1 MTTWRRRPSL
11 AKKYRRTYNSI
22 AFFNFRQSRPDLS
35 TIHAKSKSSAQ
46 YWLLAFFLLMLFV
59 SGGASRT
66 DVQSLLILRPL
77 SIVICAVA
85 CMSLRR
91 AHFEGRA
98 WLLGWSGTI
107 LVMALLHLIPLP
119 PSIWHSI
126 AGRQDLVDVE
136 KLAGLSDV
144 WRPLTL
150 APMNG
155 WHGLLSLF
163 APVAIILL
171 GIQLNRDDL
180 FRLLP
185 LVITLGALSGLF
197 GLLQAIGDPQGSLYF
212 YRITNNGSAVG
223 FFANRNHAAT
233 LLACLFPM
241 LAVFAATAR
250 GEADAVRIR
259 QLFAAAIAIVIVPLI
274 LVTGSRSGLVNAVIG
289 LAAAALLYRQP
300 IDVCIVR
307 RGKPDRV
314 KALPIL
320 GGVAVISLAFLTY
333 FLSRAEAIERLFNQE
348 VTEDGRTDFWAVSI
362 DLFWKYFPW
371 GSGSGSFV
379 EAYQIV
385 EPTRLLDATYLNR
398 AHNDWF
404 ETAVTF
410 GLPGLVALAVAVT
423 AFGIRTYGLWRRA
436 DGSKRS
442 VAFGRLASVIIVMIA
457 IASASDYPLRTPIM
471 MGLFAICALWLAEA
485 GRDRTSIA
493 GVTDKEA

>member
-1 MTTWRRRPSL
+1 M
-11 AKKYRRTYNSI
+11 
-22 AFFNFRQSRPDLS
+22 
-35 TIHAKSKSSAQ
+35 
-46 YWLLAFFLLMLFV
+46 LAFFLLLLFAT
-59 SGGASRT
+59 GGASRT
-66 DVQSLLILRPL
+66 DVQSLAILRPL
-77 SIVICAVA
+77 SGNACALA
-85 CMSLRR
+85 CMTLRR
-91 AHFEGRA
+91 EHFTSRA
-98 WLLGWSGTI
+98 WLFGWVGAI
-107 LVMALLHLIPLP
+107 FVLALLHLIPLP
-119 PSIWHSI
+119 PSIWQSL
-126 AGRQDLVDVE
+126 AGRQDVVDVE
-136 KLAGLSDV
+136 KLMGLFDI

-155 WHGLLSLF
+155 WHALISLF
-163 APVAIILL
+163 APLAMILL
-171 GIQLNRDDL
+171 GIQLSRDDL

-185 LVITLGALSGLF
+185 LVIALAALSGLL
-197 GLLQAIGDPQGSLYF
+197 GLLQAIGDPQGSLYL

-241 LAVFAATAR
+241 LAVYAATAR
-250 GEADAVRIR
+250 GEANTVRIR
-259 QLFAAAIAIVIVPLI
+259 QLFAAAIAIVLVPLL
-274 LVTGSRSGLVNAVIG
+274 LVTGSRSGLVSAIIG
-289 LAAAALLYRQP
+289 LGAAAMLYRQP
-300 IDVCIVR
+300 TDVRTAR
-307 RGKPDRV
+307 RGKTGRV

-385 EPTRLLDATYLNR
+385 EPARLLDATYLNR
-398 AHNDWF
+398 AHNDWV

-410 GLPGLVALAVAVT
+410 GLPGVLALAAAVI
-423 AFGIRTYGLWRRA
+423 AFGIRSYRLWRSA

-442 VAFGRLASVIIVMIA
+442 VAFGRLASVIMVMIA

-471 MGLFAICALWLAEA
+471 VGLFAICTLWLAEA
-485 GRDRTSIA
+485 GRARSSSLA
-493 GVTDKEA
+493 NSSKET

>member
-1 MTTWRRRPSL
+1 M
-11 AKKYRRTYNSI
+11 
-22 AFFNFRQSRPDLS
+22 
-35 TIHAKSKSSAQ
+35 
-46 YWLLAFFLLMLFV
+46 
-59 SGGASRT
+59 
-66 DVQSLLILRPL
+66 QSLVILRPL
-77 SIVICAVA
+77 SIIVCALA
-85 CMSLRR
+85 CTTLKR
-91 AHFEGRA
+91 AHFGGQA
-98 WLLGWSGTI
+98 WLFGWAGTI
-107 LVMALLHLIPLP
+107 FLLALLHLIPLP
-119 PSIWHSI
+119 PSIWQSL
-126 AGRQDLVDVE
+126 AGRQDLVDIE
-136 KLAGLSDV
+136 RLAGLSDI

-155 WHGLLSLF
+155 WHALLSLF
-163 APVAIILL
+163 TPLAVILL
-171 GIQLNRDDL
+171 GIQLNRDNL

-185 LVITLGALSGLF
+185 LVIALAALSGLL

-223 FFANRNHAAT
+223 LFANRNHAAT

-241 LAVFAATAR
+241 LAVYAATAR
-250 GEADAVRIR
+250 GEADAVRMR
-259 QLFAAAIAIVIVPLI
+259 QLFAASIAIVLVPLI
-274 LVTGSRSGLVNAVIG
+274 LVTGSRSGLISAVIG
-289 LAAAALLYRQP
+289 LTTAALLYRQP
-300 IDVCIVR
+300 TDVRTVR

-314 KALPIL
+314 KVLPIL
-320 GGVAVISLAFLTY
+320 GGIAAISLALLTY
-333 FLSRAEAIERLFNQE
+333 FLSRAEAIERLFME
-348 VTEDGRTDFWAVSI
+348 ASGEDGRTDFWAVSV

-379 EAYQIV
+379 EAYQVV

-436 DGSKRS
+436 DGSKQS

-471 MGLFAICALWLAEA
+471 MGLFAIYALWLAEA
-485 GRDRTSIA
+485 GRDRTPIA
-493 GVTDKEA
+493 VVTGKEA